1 MRAFYIAVALVV
13 SFGPAGANDL
23 ALSGHD
29 AGVAEAAQ
37 MPTNQTLSQE
47 AEAPLFAA
55 DPKFDSAADA
65 EGAEIS
71 DALKAKVRAIIAF
84 MRKEVSA
91 GADDGSELVGSRIR
105 VRCAAKQVVAER
117 KKPSLTA
124 MPALMLSERA
134 ASEDGAATFTTTVEA
149 CTLKLLQFRRSSTAE
164 TSTDAGTRSFAIEL
178 PAAEYAH

>member
-1 MRAFYIAVALVV
+1 V

-37 MPTNQTLSQE
+37 MPNQTLSQE

-71 DALKAKVRAIIAF
+71 DALKAKVKAIIAF
-84 MRKEVSA
+84 MRKEVSS

-105 VRCAAKQVVAER
+105 VRCAAKQVVAKR